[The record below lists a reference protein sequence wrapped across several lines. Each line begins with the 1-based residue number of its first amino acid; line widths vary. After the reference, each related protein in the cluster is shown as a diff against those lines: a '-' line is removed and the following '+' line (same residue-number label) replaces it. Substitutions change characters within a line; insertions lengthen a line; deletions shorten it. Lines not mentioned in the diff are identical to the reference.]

1 MHLTGQK
8 KKIYKG
14 VVGSMNPM
22 SMMKIKGL
30 MSGFA
35 ANHPKVP
42 AFFKAASDSIGVD
55 SVIEI
60 SVTTADG
67 KTLCTNMKVKPED
80 VQLVE
85 ELKNIVK

>member
-1 MHLTGQK
+1 
-8 KKIYKG
+8 
-14 VVGSMNPM
+14 MNPM

-30 MSGFA
+30 LSGFT

-42 AFFKAASDSIGVD
+42 AFFKAASESIGVD

-60 SVTTADG
+60 TVTTADG
-67 KTLCTNMKVKPED
+67 KSLCTNMKVKPED

>member
-1 MHLTGQK
+1 
-8 KKIYKG
+8 
-14 VVGSMNPM
+14 MNPM

-30 MSGFA
+30 LSGFA
-35 ANHPKVP
+35 TNHPKVP
-42 AFFKAASDSIGVD
+42 AFFKAASESIGVD

-80 VQLVE
+80 VQLVQ
-85 ELKNIVK
+85 ELKSMAK